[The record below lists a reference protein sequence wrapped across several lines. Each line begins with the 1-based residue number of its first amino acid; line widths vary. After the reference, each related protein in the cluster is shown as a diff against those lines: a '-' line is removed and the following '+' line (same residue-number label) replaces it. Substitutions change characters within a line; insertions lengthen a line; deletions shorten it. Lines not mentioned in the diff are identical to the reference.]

1 MDVEEILH
9 NILVG
14 LLVVGLCCLLFLAW
28 RATDTKHVEQQMQDQ
43 FSTVSPEA
51 ETTAAVTTEVPITT
65 EAPVTTEIPVTTA
78 ESVAEIQPAA
88 VLVFGGDVNL
98 DVRYNALVPEAV
110 TDPASCIEE
119 KLLAVMQGAD
129 AFMAGNI
136 FAITDTAAPVNK
148 QYTFRT
154 DSENTAFWSKLGAD
168 VVSLANNHALDYG
181 AAGLADT
188 MTALDAAGIETV
200 GAGQTI
206 ADASAV
212 HYADLGGRRIA
223 FTAAMRSE
231 KYVKTPAA
239 TETNAGVMKMYDI
252 EPYLEVIRTADV
264 NADFVVAYVHWGTEN
279 TNTLEQAQIDG
290 AHALID
296 AGADIVIG
304 AHTHTLQAVEYYN
317 GKPIFYSLGDLWCN
331 SLDGESALAK
341 ITISENGVTAEVI
354 PCVNTGS
361 RTYVASGDAKTAIF
375 TRLNASDT
383 VTVDENG
390 IVAER

>member
-1 MDVEEILH
+1 MDVEEIMH

-14 LLVVGLCCLLFLAW
+14 LLVIALCFLLFLAW
-28 RATDTKHVEQQMQDQ
+28 RTTDAEYVQQQMQEQ
-43 FSTVSPEA
+43 FTTTVTTTVLPET
-51 ETTAAVTTEVPITT
+51 ETTEIVTT
-65 EAPVTTEIPVTTA
+65 EAPAATEIPATTA
-78 ESVAEIQPAA
+78 EPVAEILPAA

-110 TDPASCIEE
+110 EDPASCIED
-119 KLLAVMQGAD
+119 KLLAVMQSAD

-136 FAITDTAAPVNK
+136 FAITDTAAPANK

-154 DSENTAFWSKLGAD
+154 DSANTVFWSKLGAD
-168 VVSLANNHALDYG
+168 VLSLANNHALDYG

-188 MTALDAAGIETV
+188 LTALDAAGIEAV

-206 ADASAV
+206 AEASAV
-212 HYADLGGRRIA
+212 HYADIGGRRIA

-252 EPYLEVIRTADV
+252 ESYLEVVRTADT

-279 TNTLEQAQIDG
+279 TNTLEQEQIDG

-296 AGADIVIG
+296 AGADVVIG

-331 SLDGESALAK
+331 SLEGESALAR
-341 ITISENGVTAEVI
+341 ITLSESGVTAEII

-361 RTYVASGDAKTAIF
+361 RTYFANGDAKNAIL
-375 TRLNASDT
+375 TRLNDSDT
-383 VTVDENG
+383 VIVDENG
-390 IVAER
+390 VIAEK